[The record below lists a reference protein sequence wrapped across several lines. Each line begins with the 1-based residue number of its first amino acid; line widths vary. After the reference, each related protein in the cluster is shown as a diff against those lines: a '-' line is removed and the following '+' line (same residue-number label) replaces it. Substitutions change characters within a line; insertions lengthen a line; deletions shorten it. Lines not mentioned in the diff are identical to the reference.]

1 MRICLYSVTQLC
13 PTLCDSMVHQAPLSM
28 GFFRQEYWSRL
39 LFPTPGD
46 LPDPG
51 IKLMSSTFPV
61 LQVDSLPL
69 SHPGNPSENV
79 NNEEKRD
86 GKLV

>member
-1 MRICLYSVTQLC
+1 MLSHSVVSNSVT
-13 PTLCDSMVHQAPLSM
+13 PWTVVHLSM

-51 IKLMSSTFPV
+51 IKLMSSTFPA

-69 SHPGNPSENV
+69 SHPGNPSENM
-79 NNEEKRD
+79 NNEEDRD